1 MIRTRA
7 NRRQFHPLVVA
18 ALTIATASAIT
29 FYAFNRGLPF
39 VHGFRVHAIVSAA
52 ESLRGNSPVRIA
64 GVEVGV
70 VDGVSR
76 GPGATADVTL
86 DLSQSALPLHSD
98 ATVEVRPRLFLEGSS
113 YVDLSPGSPSAPMLK
128 DDGTIPLSHTRVA
141 VQTYQLLS
149 IFNLPTRTAFKA
161 VVQSL
166 SRALAHGGA
175 GGLRAT
181 DAQLAPGLRDV
192 AWISQAARGAEPNDL
207 AGLVRTASQVTAA
220 LARHR
225 SQLAD
230 SVSRLNTVATALAST
245 GSALG
250 ATVTEIDATLRQAPP
265 DLASIDRALPPL
277 TALSRAVYPTLRV
290 APPLIARVNAAVGQ
304 LGALV
309 APSERRKLLAAL
321 RGVFV
326 ALPSLVQRLGGLFPV
341 LKPVTD
347 CVRTHIAPILLA
359 KVPDGSLS
367 TGQPVWQ
374 EFAHALVGLSGATQN
389 FDANGHTL
397 RILLGVGAET
407 ITAVLPGLGKV
418 IGTLPGGGAI
428 LGARPQWVGDLTANV
443 FHPEAPCASQPLAN
457 LGSAT
462 AAPDFVATARATRPT
477 LTRAALDR
485 LLTELTHR

>member
-1 MIRTRA
+1 MKRTRA
-7 NRRQFHPLVVA
+7 NRRQIHPLVAA
-18 ALTIATASAIT
+18 ALVIAATAALT
-29 FYAFNRGLPF
+29 FYAFNGGLPF

-64 GVEVGV
+64 GVNVGT

-76 GPGATADVTL
+76 GPGDTADVTL
-86 DLSQSALPLHSD
+86 ELSNGALPLHTD
-98 ATVEVRPRLFLEGSS
+98 ATVQVRPRLFLEGSS
-113 YVDLSPGSPSAPMLK
+113 YVDLSPGSPSAPILK
-128 DDGTIPLSHTRVA
+128 QGGTIPLSQTRVA
-141 VQTYQLLS
+141 VQTYQALS
-149 IFNLPTRTAFKA
+149 IFDLPIRTAFKA
-161 VVQSL
+161 VLRSL
-166 SRALAHGGA
+166 SQALTRGGA
-175 GGLRAT
+175 GSLRDT

-192 AWISQAARGAEPNDL
+192 SWIAQAARGTEPHDL
-207 AGLVRTASQVTAA
+207 AGFVHSASLLTTA

-230 SVSRLNTVATALAST
+230 SITRLNTVATALAST

-250 ATVTEIDATLRQAPP
+250 GTIAGIDATLREAPP
-265 DLASIDRALPPL
+265 ALASIDRALPPL
-277 TALSRAVYPTLRV
+277 TALSKTLDPALRV
-290 APPLIARVNAAVGQ
+290 APPLITRVDTAVGQ

-309 APSERRKLLAAL
+309 APAERTKLLAAL

-389 FDANGHTL
+389 FDANGYTL
-397 RILLGVGAET
+397 RILIGVGAET

-418 IGTLPGGGAI
+418 IGTLPGAGAI

-443 FHPEAPCASQPLAN
+443 FHPEAPCASQPLPN

-462 AAPDFVATARATRPT
+462 AAPDFVATAPVTRPT
-477 LTRAALDR
+477 LTQRAFDR
-485 LLTELTHR
+485 LLSELRRR

>member
-1 MIRTRA
+1 M
-7 NRRQFHPLVVA
+7 
-18 ALTIATASAIT
+18 
-29 FYAFNRGLPF
+29 
-39 VHGFRVHAIVSAA
+39 
-52 ESLRGNSPVRIA
+52 
-64 GVEVGV
+64 
-70 VDGVSR
+70 
-76 GPGATADVTL
+76 
-86 DLSQSALPLHSD
+86 
-98 ATVEVRPRLFLEGSS
+98 
-113 YVDLSPGSPSAPMLK
+113 
-128 DDGTIPLSHTRVA
+128 
-141 VQTYQLLS
+141 
-149 IFNLPTRTAFKA
+149 
-161 VVQSL
+161 
-166 SRALAHGGA
+166 
-175 GGLRAT
+175 
-181 DAQLAPGLRDV
+181 
-192 AWISQAARGAEPNDL
+192 
-207 AGLVRTASQVTAA
+207 
-220 LARHR
+220 
-225 SQLAD
+225 
-230 SVSRLNTVATALAST
+230 
-245 GSALG
+245 
-250 ATVTEIDATLRQAPP
+250 
-265 DLASIDRALPPL
+265 
-277 TALSRAVYPTLRV
+277 
-290 APPLIARVNAAVGQ
+290 
-304 LGALV
+304 
-309 APSERRKLLAAL
+309 
-321 RGVFV
+321 
-326 ALPSLVQRLGGLFPV
+326 

>member
-1 MIRTRA
+1 MRRTRA
-7 NRRQFHPLVVA
+7 NRRQVHPLVAA
-18 ALTIATASAIT
+18 ALVIAATVAIT
-29 FYAFNRGLPF
+29 FYAFNGGLPF

-64 GVEVGV
+64 GVDVGT
-70 VDGVSR
+70 VDGVSH
-76 GPGATADVTL
+76 GPGDTADVTL
-86 DLSQSALPLHSD
+86 DLDNSALPLHTD
-98 ATVEVRPRLFLEGSS
+98 ATVQVRPRLFLEGSS
-113 YVDLSPGSPSAPMLK
+113 YVDLSPGSPSAPILK
-128 DDGTIPLSHTRVA
+128 EGGTIPLSQTRVA
-141 VQTYQLLS
+141 VQTYQVLS
-149 IFNLPTRTAFKA
+149 IFDLPTRTAFKQ
-161 VVQSL
+161 VLHSL
-166 SRALAHGGA
+166 SEALTHGGA

-192 AWISQAARGAEPNDL
+192 AWISAAARGTGPNDL
-207 AGLVRTASQVTAA
+207 AGFVQSASRVTAA
-220 LARHR
+220 LARSR

-250 ATVTEIDATLRQAPP
+250 GTITGIDATLRQAPP
-265 DLASIDRALPPL
+265 DLAAIDRALPPL
-277 TALSRAVYPTLRV
+277 TALSRALYPTLRV
-290 APPLIARVNAAVGQ
+290 APPLIGRVDTAVGQ

-309 APSERRKLLAAL
+309 APVERTKLLAAL

-347 CVRTHIAPILLA
+347 CVRTHIGPILLA

-389 FDANGHTL
+389 FDANGYTL
-397 RILLGVGAET
+397 RILIGVGAET

-418 IGTLPGGGAI
+418 IGTLPGGSAI
-428 LGARPQWVGDLTANV
+428 LGARPQWVGDLTANA
-443 FHPEAPCASQPLAN
+443 FHPEAPCAIQPIPN
-457 LGSAT
+457 LGSST
-462 AAPDFVATARATRPT
+462 GPPDFVATAPATAPT
-477 LTRAALDR
+477 LTRRAVDR
-485 LLTELTHR
+485 LLPELKPR